1 MKKTILIIATIL
13 IVLLASCSQEIPVE
27 QVLKG
32 TRHSAFIGTYTAQK
46 DNGKYE
52 IAILNPGEGFI
63 VELKVWTKDYLT
75 GEWPENPI
83 LYTGTV
89 TITEHEDVISETPT
103 LIEKDNHK
111 LMKITF
117 NSVSNPDYNST
128 LHVYDGVFDCEWIS
142 GYKSSVATDGRSI
155 RHGERDGI
163 VRLVVC
169 PNSDEAP
176 SALIGV
182 GDWTCKST
190 SAQRY

>member
-1 MKKTILIIATIL
+1 MKKTIFIIATIL
-13 IVLLASCSQEIPVE
+13 IVLLASCSQEPPVE

-32 TRHSAFIGTYTAQK
+32 TYHSAIIGTYTAEK

-52 IAILNPGEGFI
+52 IAILTTGREFI

-89 TITEHEDVISETPT
+89 TITDHEDVISETPT
-103 LIEKDNHK
+103 LIEKDNHQ

-117 NSVSNPDYNST
+117 NSVSDPDYNST

-142 GYKSSVATDGRSI
+142 GYRSSAVSDGRST
-155 RHGERDGI
+155 RLPKKNGI

-190 SAQRY
+190 SDQRY